1 MEESGSTYA
10 FRKAPIGGCYFS
22 PRQPETR
29 KVYQIQQ
36 NWRHRVEVGGRKTVV
51 NVDLRLDPDLKLGD
65 RVDVVIEILLNGQ
78 PCPHP
83 WLNYLMKNLGV
94 SGKIPTHL
102 ESILSIIQ
110 FLDGVVKM
118 ANTAAFYC

>member
-1 MEESGSTYA
+1 M
-10 FRKAPIGGCYFS
+10 
-22 PRQPETR
+22 
-29 KVYQIQQ
+29 YQIQHK
-36 NWRHRVEVGGRKTVV
+36 WRHSVEVGGRKTVI
-51 NVDLRLDPDLKLGD
+51 NVDLRLDPDLKPGD
-65 RVDVVIEILLNGQ
+65 RVNAVVDILLNGQ

-83 WLNYLMKNLGV
+83 WLNYLTKDLGV

-110 FLDGVVKM
+110 LLDGVVKM